1 MVFVLGGSAWDDFLP
16 LGEAELEKIPDNQII
31 RAGYVAD
38 EDLTSLYSGVEQF
51 VYTSM
56 YEGFVLLP
64 LEAMQCGC
72 PVITS
77 NNSSLPGVVGEGRI
91 KID

>member
-38 EDLTSLYSGVEQF
+38 EDLTSLYSGVE
-51 VYTSM
+51 
-56 YEGFVLLP
+56 
-64 LEAMQCGC
+64 
-72 PVITS
+72 
-77 NNSSLPGVVGEGRI
+77 
-91 KID
+91 